1 MSPRAR
7 QATQGTMRVL
17 VVDDE
22 ETFRFV
28 MENRL
33 RGSGHVVECAPSG
46 EAALERIGER
56 AFDVMLLD
64 LRMPGIGGLE
74 VLRRIKSLMPHCVV
88 VMLTN
93 FRQGPFEEASRAAG
107 ADAYFHKA
115 SEFER
120 VSEFLLSTISKRRNV
135 PCSSSKS

>member
-7 QATQGTMRVL
+7 QATHPTMRVL

-33 RGSGHVVECAPSG
+33 RASGHFVASAPSG
-46 EAALERIGER
+46 EAALERIGEK

-64 LRMPGIGGLE
+64 LRMTGLGGLGA
-74 VLRRIKSLMPHCVV
+74 LRRPSGLAA
-88 VMLTN
+88 
-93 FRQGPFEEASRAAG
+93 RQDRGRPQPRHPADRG
-107 ADAYFHKA
+107 AR
-115 SEFER
+115 S
-120 VSEFLLSTISKRRNV
+120 
-135 PCSSSKS
+135 